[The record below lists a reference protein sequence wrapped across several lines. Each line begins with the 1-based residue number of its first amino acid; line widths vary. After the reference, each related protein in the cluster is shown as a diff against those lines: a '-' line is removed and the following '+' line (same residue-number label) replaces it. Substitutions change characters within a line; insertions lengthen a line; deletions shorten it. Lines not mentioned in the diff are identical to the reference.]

1 VSPTLLGPRS
11 RSSKDGGKEKAP
23 AKSGGGRRRRKWSK
37 GKQKEKVNNAM
48 LFDQPTTYDKLLSE
62 VMDMLGPSLW
72 DGSEKL
78 FWEHQKG
85 GEGKDRR
92 W

>member
-1 VSPTLLGPRS
+1 MVVMAYHRS
-11 RSSKDGGKEKAP
+11 TSRVV
-23 AKSGGGRRRRKWSK
+23 R
-37 GKQKEKVNNAM
+37 
-48 LFDQPTTYDKLLSE
+48 

-85 GEGKDRR
+85 GEGKGNHKMLSIQISYGLDK
-92 W
+92 

>member
-1 VSPTLLGPRS
+1 
-11 RSSKDGGKEKAP
+11 
-23 AKSGGGRRRRKWSK
+23 
-37 GKQKEKVNNAM
+37 M

-85 GEGKDRR
+85 GEGKGNHKMLSIQISYGLDK
-92 W
+92 

>member
-1 VSPTLLGPRS
+1 
-11 RSSKDGGKEKAP
+11 
-23 AKSGGGRRRRKWSK
+23 
-37 GKQKEKVNNAM
+37 M

-85 GEGKDRR
+85 GEGKGFALYCCSSSRASSFPDRR